1 MQEAYATSDFL
12 LFAST
17 LEGFGMPILEAQMVG
32 LPVIT
37 SNIAPM
43 NEVAGNGALLCETS
57 DFLSI
62 RGCIERITSDELLRE
77 ELIRKGTA
85 NCQRFS
91 PKASANIMILVYAEE
106 KKYQKNR

>member
-1 MQEAYATSDFL
+1 MEHC
-12 LFAST
+12 FAKH
-17 LEGFGMPILEAQMVG
+17 PISSRFA
-32 LPVIT
+32 
-37 SNIAPM
+37 
-43 NEVAGNGALLCETS
+43 
-57 DFLSI
+57 
-62 RGCIERITSDELLRE
+62 GCIERITSDELLRE